1 MAPVTGGCW
10 HSAISQ
16 GLRTGCNGFFYV
28 DLIEELADEGVRI
41 RIGELF
47 GSDEIVVPAGCLRPV
62 LRRQS
67 EYSGRL
73 CAADLVG
80 RALNLS
86 GWVLPEDTDSV
97 ERFEHLYEREGLPI
111 PRVMPP
117 ELAEFVRRAA
127 QTTYTDGPGARQI
140 PALSAVKTNVRL
152 ASDRPPRFWY
162 MLPRFVRRHLPDAF
176 VPRIN
181 QSQPLVDENDS
192 PPVLVDANFST
203 LWGDLPPW
211 TGPALRALFN
221 SSWSRACME
230 ALGTPLGGGALKL
243 EATQLKQLPVP
254 LFSKEDIGWLAR
266 AGRTLQDGGATDS
279 KSIDA
284 FMIERLFGRKDIPRP
299 VASINDD
306 LREVARDLCSSR
318 QRRQP

>member
-1 MAPVTGGCW
+1 MPEARAS
-10 HSAISQ
+10 SASLSIP
-16 GLRTGCNGFFYV
+16 G
-28 DLIEELADEGVRI
+28 A
-41 RIGELF
+41 
-47 GSDEIVVPAGCLRPV
+47 
-62 LRRQS
+62 
-67 EYSGRL
+67 
-73 CAADLVG
+73 CASLDLVG
-80 RALNLS
+80 RALDLS
-86 GWVLPEDTDSV
+86 GWVLPEDTDAV
-97 ERFEHLYEREGLPI
+97 ERSEHLYARERLPI

-152 ASDRPPRFWY
+152 ASGRAPHFWY
-162 MLPRFVRRHLPDAF
+162 MLPPFVRRHLPDAF

-192 PPVLVDANFST
+192 PPALVDANFST
-203 LWGDLPPW
+203 LWGALPPW
-211 TGPALRALFN
+211 TGPALGALFN

-266 AGRTLQDGGATDS
+266 AGSTPPGRGRNGLQ
-279 KSIDA
+279 IHR
-284 FMIERLFGRKDIPRP
+284 RLHDREAVWTEGRS
-299 VASINDD
+299 AAG
-306 LREVARDLCSSR
+306 REH
-318 QRRQP
+318 Q